1 MIKKYWWVAGA
12 GLILLFVLIWPKNQD
27 NTQKTD
33 KTAVTVVKEDQYL
46 PEDLP
51 RAKSIDWQ
59 GLANIELPK
68 LKMMKVKKQ
77 QIGTDREAKIKNI
90 LGINEKNGYIDKE
103 NNVVSFTEEIKSI
116 EQLPKNGKWNIENL
130 KDKLK
135 KITEE
140 VNGMNNLEIEWT
152 GTRYQQIL
160 FPRWIDSSDEEAQSV
175 EISGD
180 YVIQGLR
187 MTTYYG
193 ESIVGVFNREGKLIK
208 FTLSLK
214 PAIIAGEGEEELINV
229 DELAKSPFNIFGIVH
244 NAGVENIFKVNIAQA
259 NIVEIYSNKK
269 NIVRPYYWLEGNT
282 LTDEKPVKISMIV
295 RADK

>member
-12 GLILLFVLIWPKNQD
+12 GLILLLVLIWPKKS
-27 NTQKTD
+27 TQKINE
-33 KTAVTVVKEDQYL
+33 TAVTVVKEDQYL

-59 GLANIELPK
+59 QMANIELPK
-68 LKMMKVKKQ
+68 LKMMKVLKQ

-90 LGINEKNGYIDKE
+90 LGINDSNGYIDKE
-103 NNVVSFTEEIKSI
+103 NNVVSFTEEIKSL
-116 EQLPKNGKWNIENL
+116 EQLPKGGKWDIENL

-135 KITEE
+135 KVSEE
-140 VNGMNNLEIEWT
+140 VNGMSNMEIEWT
-152 GTRYQQIL
+152 ETRYQKIL
-160 FPRWIDSSDEEAQSV
+160 YPRWVDSNEEESQSV

-180 YVIQGLR
+180 YVVQGVR

-193 ESIVGVFNREGKLIK
+193 ESIVGVFNRAGKLIK
-208 FTLSLK
+208 LTLSLK
-214 PAIIAGEGEEELINV
+214 PALIASEGDEELINI
-229 DELAKSPFNIFGIVH
+229 DEVVKSPLKIFGIVH
-244 NAGVENIFKVNIAQA
+244 NAGVENIYKINVTQA

-269 NIVRPYYWLEGNT
+269 NIIKPYYWLSGST
-282 LTDEKPVKISMIV
+282 MADEKPVKISMVV